1 MVGTPYWMAPELVSQ
16 KQYGPKID
24 IWSLGIMAIEM
35 LDGEPP
41 YMKEDPVR
49 ALYLIT
55 TNGKPEIKQRER
67 LSLFFKDFLD
77 KCLEVDVVKRPSAT
91 QLLKVGYTSTD
102 SQVDQQVFCRHLM
115 QPVPGMIYTNFEQM
129 APTFFNQPHPFL
141 KCAMPLL
148 SLRGLIKA
156 AKAAMEIHSDS
167 TLL

>member
-91 QLLKVGYTSTD
+91 QLLK
-102 SQVDQQVFCRHLM
+102 
-115 QPVPGMIYTNFEQM
+115 
-129 APTFFNQPHPFL
+129 HPFL